1 MVHRVLPGLRQFR
14 VWPSFDYHLYLTYD
28 QIGMYKNQTQTTGY
42 FSIKIRRV
50 ERSKNS
56 NFISQEAT
64 AKPTDLVVNES
75 ELTVTD
81 NLAFANNP
89 HISVSS
95 QHALHQGHTEGG
107 DRESNILLR
116 LPGEFAHIAT
126 HTQAH
131 RESKN

>member
-1 MVHRVLPGLRQFR
+1 
-14 VWPSFDYHLYLTYD
+14 
-28 QIGMYKNQTQTTGY
+28 MYKNQTQTTGY
-42 FSIKIRRV
+42 FSIKIRKV

-56 NFISQEAT
+56 NFIIQEAT

-81 NLAFANNP
+81 SLAFANNP
-89 HISVSS
+89 HISGSS
-95 QHALHQGHTEGG
+95 QRALHQGHTEGG

-131 RESKN
+131 RDSKN